1 MPESIEIRDI
11 RLTDMAS
18 DQMTPGMAQTG
29 ASWYNLTLTVKN
41 MSDVT
46 PIHVMSDIRRI
57 HYDAGRRVL
66 LIQLSE
72 RNVPDM
78 RRIMGLP
85 MPPRY
90 RVIEPREEVTLTH
103 PLSSPI
109 TFLDESSHGARRP
122 YFVRIPE
129 DVDTIECT
137 VAYDTELPEPAVDLT
152 SMEVPEQW
160 RGRGAT
166 VTASWKPPRE
176 DRLDSYD

>member
-1 MPESIEIRDI
+1 MSESIEIRDI

-18 DQMTPGMAQTG
+18 EQMTPVMAQSG
-29 ASWYNLTLTVKN
+29 VSWYNLTITVKN

-57 HYDAGRRVL
+57 HYDASRRVL
-66 LIQLSE
+66 LVQLSE
-72 RNVPDM
+72 HDMPDA
-78 RRIMGLP
+78 RRVVGLP

-90 RVIEPREEVTLTH
+90 RVIEPCEEVTLTH

-109 TFLDESSHGARRP
+109 TFLEELPDGARRP
-122 YFVRIPE
+122 YFVRIAE

-137 VAYDTELPEPAVDLT
+137 VAYDTEPPAPAVDLT
-152 SMEVPEQW
+152 STKVPEQW

-166 VTASWKPPRE
+166 VTASWKPSRE
-176 DRLDSYD
+176 DRLDSSD